1 MNREQA
7 LQICAA
13 RASGGPVSDVDLVAA
28 QGVLAKPPRRKKLP
42 RLANQKQIDDQLASN
57 LANACRKV
65 A

>member
-7 LQICAA
+7 LQIRAA
-13 RASGGPVSDVDLVAA
+13 HASGAPVSDVDLLAA
-28 QGVLAKPPRRKKLP
+28 QGVLAKPARRKKLP
-42 RLANQKQIDDQLASN
+42 RLANQKQIDAQLASN